1 MDNIFVT
8 CGDGDFAVSA
18 CATRC
23 GDDISITVT
32 GGTKAHVGAVSLA
45 VYEPERNSATVS
57 TVTVFSHRDDAV
69 SSYFAK
75 EVSRAKR
82 CTVCAS
88 AGLHVDEAS
97 SEEIALLRRNAGA
110 CCAMLI
116 EKLN

>member
-1 MDNIFVT
+1 MNNILVT
-8 CGDGDFAVSA
+8 YGDGDFAVSA

-23 GDDISITVT
+23 GDDINISVC
-32 GGTKAHVGAVSLA
+32 GGTKAHIGAVSLA
-45 VYEPERNSATVS
+45 VYEPVRDSATVS

-75 EVSRAKR
+75 EVSRANR

-97 SEEIALLRRNAGA
+97 SEEIALLRSNAES
-110 CCAMLI
+110 CCALLI
-116 EKLN
+116 EKLD

>member
-8 CGDGDFAVSA
+8 CGEGNFAVSA

-32 GGTKAHVGAVSLA
+32 GGTKAHIGAVSLA
-45 VYEPERNSATVS
+45 VYEPERDSATVS

-75 EVSRAKR
+75 GVSRAKR

-88 AGLHVDEAS
+88 AGLHIDDAS
-97 SEEIALLRRNAGA
+97 PDEIALLRKNAEG

-116 EKLN
+116 EKL